1 VFARL
6 ALIAGAYVEWGGSPL
21 LLAENAPVCA
31 LLAMQ
36 LSARFSQLWPIA
48 GGGRPEPITGQ
59 EPAMS
64 ELTGLFRRGAPWPV
78 GAGGGRDRFR
88 AAAGLLPEIGEA
100 ATQLGDSVPRAH

>member
-6 ALIAGAYVEWGGSPL
+6 ALIASAYVEWGGSPL
-21 LLAENAPVCA
+21 LLAENATVCA
-31 LLAMQ
+31 LLAMR
-36 LSARFSQLWPIA
+36 LRARFSQLWA
-48 GGGRPEPITGQ
+48 VVGGGRPEPITGQ

-88 AAAGLLPEIGEA
+88 L
-100 ATQLGDSVPRAH
+100 V